1 VKGNASAIPRQQNKC
16 HKRVKTNIAGFID
29 MMRTEN
35 YNPGSC
41 ANGDFHVVETDTII
55 GGTGLV
61 RSRYRQVHRG
71 PMREPND
78 RGDPV
83 AP

>member
-1 VKGNASAIPRQQNKC
+1 
-16 HKRVKTNIAGFID
+16 